1 MRDGKKLRAWYN
13 LRMKKKEKIL
23 QFKVII
29 EQDEDGLFVA
39 SAPALPGCHTQG
51 KTYEEVIKNIKEAIE
66 LCLEVAEENKSYRQQ
81 IDWNDG
87 KEKTK
92 FIGIT
97 EIPISSEFAA

>member
-1 MRDGKKLRAWYN
+1 
-13 LRMKKKEKIL
+13 MKKQTKIL

-29 EQDEDGLFVA
+29 EQDEDGWFVA
-39 SAPALPGCHTQG
+39 SVPTVPGCHTQG

-66 LCLEVAEENKSYRQQ
+66 LCLEVAEDNKFYRQQ
-81 IDWNDG
+81 IDWDEG

-97 EIPISSEFAA
+97 EIPISSEIAA

>member
-1 MRDGKKLRAWYN
+1 
-13 LRMKKKEKIL
+13 MKKQTKVL

-29 EQDEDGLFVA
+29 EQDEDGWFVA
-39 SAPALPGCHTQG
+39 SAPAIPGCHTQG

-66 LCLEVAEENKSYRQQ
+66 LCLEVARDDKSYYEK
-81 IDWNDG
+81 IDWSEG

-97 EIPISSEFAA
+97 EIPINSEFFA